1 MIVMKNT
8 DTQDHK
14 NTDPFFE
21 LNLRVKDFE
30 MWIKNMNFKLFLE
43 HSHSDDYYK
52 LNRMKVK

>member
-1 MIVMKNT
+1 MKNT